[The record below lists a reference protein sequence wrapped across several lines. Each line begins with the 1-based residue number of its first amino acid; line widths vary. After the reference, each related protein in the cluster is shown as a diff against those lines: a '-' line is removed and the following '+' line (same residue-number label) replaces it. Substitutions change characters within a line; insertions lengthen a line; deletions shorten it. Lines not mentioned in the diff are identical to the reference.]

1 MAVALAALAVVSGMM
16 GLGVAFAAVP
26 FLGVTSGYLW
36 IIYFAVLL
44 VIGAAGAFVGARI
57 TSLYVPGRRL
67 KQIFGVLIVAMT
79 AYKLYQI
86 AT

>member
-1 MAVALAALAVVSGMM
+1 MLNDTTIMAVGLAALAIVSGMR

-26 FLGVTSGYLW
+26 FLGV
-36 IIYFAVLL
+36 FPHDL
-44 VIGAAGAFVGARI
+44 VNESSHCVCCS
-57 TSLYVPGRRL
+57 SLYVPGRRL
-67 KQIFGVLIVAMT
+67 KRIFGVLIVAMT